1 MSSLVDKK
9 DMDREP
15 TESSKV
21 VSLLFLAV
29 FKSSLSLLV
38 FNSFTSVYRNFFVS
52 WIPVPVLK
60 NFWPVIFLGTVSS
73 RWQNLGRVD

>member
-38 FNSFTSVYRNFFVS
+38 FNSFTSV
-52 WIPVPVLK
+52 
-60 NFWPVIFLGTVSS
+60 
-73 RWQNLGRVD
+73 